1 MPREVFLD
9 EAPWRVRSDL
19 VPTYWTTDSADPAHV
34 YHDILIAMDEARC
47 LDNGLPSLWAYLFDL
62 LAIQEGEHIV
72 HVGCGT
78 GYYSSILADAV
89 GPSGRITAIEDD
101 SGLAGRAAYNLRDR
115 PTIDV
120 VHGDGCQHDA
130 GVAQVII
137 VNARASS
144 LTPLWLDSME
154 LNGRLLL
161 PLTVENRRGPLL
173 LITRLAHGYDVRTL
187 RGIEIFPLPW
197 SKESR
202 DGSPSPGCSRKSRDI
217 QYQIP
222 QTRPSPAR

>member
-1 MPREVFLD
+1 MKRG
-9 EAPWRVRSDL
+9 
-19 VPTYWTTDSADPAHV
+19 
-34 YHDILIAMDEARC
+34 C

-78 GYYSSILADAV
+78 GYYSAILADAV
-89 GPSGRITAIEDD
+89 GPTGRITAIEYD
-101 SGLAGRAAYNLRDR
+101 SELAHRAACNLRDR

-120 VHGDGCQHDA
+120 VHDDGCQHDS

-137 VNARASS
+137 VNAGASS
-144 LTPLWLDSME
+144 PAPLWLDSLD

-173 LITRLAHGYDVRTL
+173 LIKRLALGYDVQTL
-187 RGIEIFPLPW
+187 RGIEIFPCHGARSLEMETHLQVALWKGETSNIRSLRRDRHQPGESCW
-197 SKESR
+197 LHGDDYCLSKNTLS
-202 DGSPSPGCSRKSRDI
+202 DV
-217 QYQIP
+217 
-222 QTRPSPAR
+222 AL